1 MRRRETI
8 LYSTSATTVC
18 WYCLKDFVRSDLV
31 QEIVALQVLLFGIVE
46 KQHVACGHSRGS
58 SRSMVETE
66 MLVVC
71 ELVLSSA

>member
-1 MRRRETI
+1 M
-8 LYSTSATTVC
+8 
-18 WYCLKDFVRSDLV
+18 RSDLV
-31 QEIVALQVLLFGIVE
+31 QEVLVLQVLFFGIVE
-46 KQHVACGHSRGS
+46 KQHVACEHSRGS

>member
-1 MRRRETI
+1 M
-8 LYSTSATTVC
+8 L
-18 WYCLKDFVRSDLV
+18 LRSDLV
-31 QEIVALQVLLFGIVE
+31 QEVVALQVLFFGIVE
-46 KQHVACGHSRGS
+46 KQHVACEHSRGS